1 MLVGAADIPGVVAA
15 GFVVDLLVCAE
26 TRTRARLSFAP
37 LSPSLKRQYNTES
50 RLHCVEHT

>member
-15 GFVVDLLVCAE
+15 GFVVELLVCAE
-26 TRTRARLSFAP
+26 TRTRARLSFAL